1 MLSKIL
7 SVTGRPGLYKLVST
21 NKNMNI
27 VESLSDGKRIPV
39 YVHEKVIALSDIS
52 IYTESGD
59 TPLREVF
66 KAIKEKEGGNQ
77 VSLGSKPS
85 GEQLFAYLSEVL
97 PDYNRESVYASDVK
111 KMVAWYNLLTEHQ
124 IDIEE
129 ELSDEEGANLEE
141 EGTTSEEEGT
151 NLEEEGTTAS
161 DNEITA
167 IEEISNQETGTDKG
181 KEEGA

>member
-39 YVHEKVIALSDIS
+39 YVHEKVIALNDIS

-77 VSLGSKPS
+77 VSLGAKPS
-85 GEQLFAYLSEVL
+85 GAQLFAYLSEVL
-97 PDYNRESVYASDVK
+97 PDYNKESVYASDVK
-111 KMVAWYNLLTEHQ
+111 KMITWYNLLAEHQ
-124 IDIEE
+124 IDLEE
-129 ELSDEEGANLEE
+129 ELSDEEKANLEE
-141 EGTTSEEEGT
+141 EETASDEGTTSDNDIKATEET
-151 NLEEEGTTAS
+151 
-161 DNEITA
+161 
-167 IEEISNQETGTDKG
+167 SNQETGTN
-181 KEEGA
+181 KEKEKRV

>member
-1 MLSKIL
+1 
-7 SVTGRPGLYKLVST
+7 
-21 NKNMNI
+21 
-27 VESLSDGKRIPV
+27 
-39 YVHEKVIALSDIS
+39 
-52 IYTESGD
+52 
-59 TPLREVF
+59 
-66 KAIKEKEGGNQ
+66 
-77 VSLGSKPS
+77 
-85 GEQLFAYLSEVL
+85 
-97 PDYNRESVYASDVK
+97 
-111 KMVAWYNLLTEHQ
+111 MVAWYNLLTEHQ